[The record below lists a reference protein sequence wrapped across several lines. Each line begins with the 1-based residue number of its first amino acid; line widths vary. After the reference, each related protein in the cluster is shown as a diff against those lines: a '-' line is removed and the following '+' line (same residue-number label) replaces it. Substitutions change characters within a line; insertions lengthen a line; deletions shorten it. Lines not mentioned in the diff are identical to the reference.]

1 MGDQGK
7 LTAKDLEIDVL
18 DTQKIGNFH
27 LHICKVNKGS
37 VKLNSKV
44 KAEIDSARRQAIVCN
59 HSATHLMHSALR
71 NTFLR
76 FSVVPED
83 LELTTIDVDIFSSL
97 VV

>member
-44 KAEIDSARRQAIVCN
+44 KAEID
-59 HSATHLMHSALR
+59 
-71 NTFLR
+71 
-76 FSVVPED
+76 
-83 LELTTIDVDIFSSL
+83 
-97 VV
+97 